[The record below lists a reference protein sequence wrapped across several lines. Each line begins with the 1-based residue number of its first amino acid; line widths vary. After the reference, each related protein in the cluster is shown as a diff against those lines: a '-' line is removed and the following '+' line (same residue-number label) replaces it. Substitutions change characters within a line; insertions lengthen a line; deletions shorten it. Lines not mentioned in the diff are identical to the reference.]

1 MLERLLLLLV
11 TGFNSRLLDLGALFN
26 EALAL
31 TLALLVILA
40 GFSCCRLDS
49 ELFDFG
55 CVTNKKLALTL
66 ALLLATA
73 GFSALFRPDSQ
84 TLDLDCLFNTG

>member
-1 MLERLLLLLV
+1 MA
-11 TGFNSRLLDLGALFN
+11 GFDSQPLDLGALFN

-31 TLALLVILA
+31 TLALLVTLA

-55 CVTNKKLALTL
+55 CVSNKKLALTL

-84 TLDLDCLFNTG
+84 KLDLDCLFNAG